1 MFKLP
6 EKGGEVKDNI
16 VSSKGNLRTNQF
28 MESTKVNLWKKSD
41 EKNLM
46 TAPGMEQE
54 NPRPDQA
61 VVGVLV
67 SPAG

>member
-1 MFKLP
+1 MNHYVERAKQNVLTR
-6 EKGGEVKDNI
+6 
-16 VSSKGNLRTNQF
+16 L
-28 MESTKVNLWKKSD
+28 D
-41 EKNLM
+41 EENLM

-61 VVGVLV
+61 GVGVLV

>member
-1 MFKLP
+1 MTITF
-6 EKGGEVKDNI
+6 VY
-16 VSSKGNLRTNQF
+16 VSSKGDWRMNHYVERAKQNVLTR
-28 MESTKVNLWKKSD
+28 LD
-41 EKNLM
+41 EENLM

-67 SPAG
+67 SPAGWQEEK